1 MKIKSADERLFGAIG
16 YTFITVMALLCLL
29 PFLLILGSSF
39 SSEQSI
45 IRHGYSLFPREFSLA
60 GYEIA
65 FRNPDVLLQS
75 YAVTLFVTA
84 VGTVLGVTMSMMTGY
99 VLQRPDFEW
108 RNKFS
113 FFFFFTTLFNGGL
126 VPWYII
132 CVKYFGLKNSIWAL
146 VLPTMV
152 SVWNILLAKGFM
164 RSIPFAITES
174 AKIDGA
180 GDLRIFCTLIF
191 PLSKPVMATVGLFTA
206 LMYWNDWFHS
216 MVFIS
221 NEKLYPLQYFLYKL
235 LGDIQAVRSIME
247 QSGMYIESFPVES
260 MKMALTVIVTGPI
273 VLLYPF
279 VQKYFVKGLTIG
291 AVKG

>member
-1 MKIKSADERLFGAIG
+1 
-16 YTFITVMALLCLL
+16 
-29 PFLLILGSSF
+29 
-39 SSEQSI
+39 
-45 IRHGYSLFPREFSLA
+45 
-60 GYEIA
+60 
-65 FRNPDVLLQS
+65 VLLQS

-84 VGTVLGVTMSMMTGY
+84 VGTVFGVTISMMTGY